1 MKITTR
7 TLRSSSA
14 LIVGVFMLASSAA
27 TMGSDEARKSRSY
40 ALDNDALINSRRDKD
55 YSFGFNMTFRGQGV
69 EDQWASL
76 HQPLDWL
83 DRAIR
88 LDQFAQISPN
98 SAQIEYGFY
107 AFTPDELSESEPIH
121 DDRPYASLIFIS
133 SSHGRYQETGEVSWQ
148 SSLTVG
154 ILGLD
159 ITGDIQEGVHSLTD
173 STKPRGWDN
182 QISDGGEPTARYSL
196 ARQQLLYK
204 NGSTLEIKASTQG
217 SVGYLTEASWGMTLR
232 AGSIHTPWYSFNPEL
247 TSYGERSIPTDLG
260 KADEHY
266 FWAGFALTARAYNVF
281 LQGQFRDS
289 EVTYDSGDTNLGI
302 AKAWAGYTHVFDSGY
317 SLSYSLRGQTS
328 ELKNGD
334 GDRSSYWAS
343 LSLTK
348 FFY

>member
-133 SSHGRYQETGEVSWQ
+133 SSHGRYQETGESVLAEQ
-148 SSLTVG
+148 PHRG
-154 ILGLD
+154 N
-159 ITGDIQEGVHSLTD
+159 
-173 STKPRGWDN
+173 PR
-182 QISDGGEPTARYSL
+182 P
-196 ARQQLLYK
+196 
-204 NGSTLEIKASTQG
+204 
-217 SVGYLTEASWGMTLR
+217 GYHW
-232 AGSIHTPWYSFNPEL
+232 
-247 TSYGERSIPTDLG
+247 
-260 KADEHY
+260 
-266 FWAGFALTARAYNVF
+266 
-281 LQGQFRDS
+281 
-289 EVTYDSGDTNLGI
+289 
-302 AKAWAGYTHVFDSGY
+302 
-317 SLSYSLRGQTS
+317 
-328 ELKNGD
+328 
-334 GDRSSYWAS
+334 
-343 LSLTK
+343 
-348 FFY
+348 

>member
-1 MKITTR
+1 M
-7 TLRSSSA
+7 
-14 LIVGVFMLASSAA
+14 
-27 TMGSDEARKSRSY
+27 
-40 ALDNDALINSRRDKD
+40 
-55 YSFGFNMTFRGQGV
+55 
-69 EDQWASL
+69 
-76 HQPLDWL
+76 
-83 DRAIR
+83 
-88 LDQFAQISPN
+88 
-98 SAQIEYGFY
+98 
-107 AFTPDELSESEPIH
+107 
-121 DDRPYASLIFIS
+121 
-133 SSHGRYQETGEVSWQ
+133 
-148 SSLTVG
+148 
-154 ILGLD
+154 
-159 ITGDIQEGVHSLTD
+159 
-173 STKPRGWDN
+173 
-182 QISDGGEPTARYSL
+182 
-196 ARQQLLYK
+196 
-204 NGSTLEIKASTQG
+204 
-217 SVGYLTEASWGMTLR
+217 GYLTEASWGMTLR